1 MGEVCRARD
10 NELGRDVALM
20 VLPETVAHDLERMA
34 RFEAARTISHAGT
47 ARLR

>member
-10 NELGRDVALM
+10 NKLGRDVALM

-34 RFEAARTISHAGT
+34 RFEARTISHAGT
-47 ARLR
+47 ARLS